1 MELLNKQQ
9 CIVLTG
15 KCTLQLVQSVTIILR
30 FYNICKC
37 FCISGFSFGGLL
49 ACAVTASVW
58 ETPYISTD
66 LLRQNLVC
74 ITFGQPHVAMPM
86 LDRAARQRPELVS
99 TIHSF
104 YCEDDPVPRL
114 LRFLDVSWSQ
124 EGMVNG
130 KECKMVLPDQL
141 LTVSIE

>member
-1 MELLNKQQ
+1 MY
-9 CIVLTG
+9 IHVLCNYG
-15 KCTLQLVQSVTIILR
+15 SFI
-30 FYNICKC
+30 
-37 FCISGFSFGGLL
+37 GFSFGGLL
-49 ACAVTASVW
+49 ACAVAASVW

-86 LDRAARQRPELVS
+86 LDRVVSRRPELVS

-104 YCEDDPVPRL
+104 HCEDDPVPRL

-124 EGMVNG
+124 EGIVI
-130 KECKMVLPDQL
+130 PDHL
-141 LTVSIE
+141 RAVSIGCEV

>member
-1 MELLNKQQ
+1 M
-9 CIVLTG
+9 
-15 KCTLQLVQSVTIILR
+15 
-30 FYNICKC
+30 
-37 FCISGFSFGGLL
+37 

-74 ITFGQPHVAMPM
+74 ITFGQPHVSMPM
-86 LDRAARQRPELVS
+86 LDRVVSQRPELVS

-104 YCEDDPVPRL
+104 HCEEDPVPRL

-124 EGMVNG
+124 EVEG
-130 KECKMVLPDQL
+130 KESKIVVPDHL
-141 LTVSIE
+141 RAVSIWCESSRNTVFTLYPIAFLLHLYVFV

>member
-1 MELLNKQQ
+1 M
-9 CIVLTG
+9 C
-15 KCTLQLVQSVTIILR
+15 S
-30 FYNICKC
+30 Y
-37 FCISGFSFGGLL
+37 ISGFSFGGLL

-74 ITFGQPHVAMPM
+74 ITFGQPHVAMPT
-86 LDRAARQRPELVS
+86 LDRAVRQRPELVS

-104 YCEDDPVPRL
+104 YYEDDPVPRL

-124 EGMVNG
+124 EGIVNG
-130 KECKMVLPDQL
+130 KERKLALPEQL
-141 LTVSIE
+141 LAVSMEWVLEIHYTYLLFIQ

>member
-1 MELLNKQQ
+1 MWP
-9 CIVLTG
+9 
-15 KCTLQLVQSVTIILR
+15 
-30 FYNICKC
+30 CKLHA
-37 FCISGFSFGGLL
+37 GFSFGSLL

-58 ETPYISTD
+58 ETCYNSTD

-86 LDRAARQRPELVS
+86 LDRVTKLCPELVS

-104 YCEDDPVPRL
+104 HCEDDPVPRL

-124 EGMVNG
+124 EGTVQG
-130 KECKMVLPDQL
+130 KERKIVVTDHLRA
-141 LTVSIE
+141 VSVFLSYPYL

>member
-1 MELLNKQQ
+1 M
-9 CIVLTG
+9 
-15 KCTLQLVQSVTIILR
+15 
-30 FYNICKC
+30 
-37 FCISGFSFGGLL
+37 
-49 ACAVTASVW
+49 W

-86 LDRAARQRPELVS
+86 LDRVASQRPELVS

-104 YCEDDPVPRL
+104 HCEDDPVPRL

-124 EGMVNG
+124 DGMV
-130 KECKMVLPDQL
+130 ERIRESMLAVPDHL
-141 LTVSIE
+141 KTVSMCN